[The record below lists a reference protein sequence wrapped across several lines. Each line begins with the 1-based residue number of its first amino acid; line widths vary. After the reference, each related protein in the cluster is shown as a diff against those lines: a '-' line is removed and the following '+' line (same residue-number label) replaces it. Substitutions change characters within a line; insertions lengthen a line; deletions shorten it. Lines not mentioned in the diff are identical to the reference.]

1 MKKTDERYDICIVGC
16 GPSAIGLIYG
26 LLLPYINDAK
36 TVEEN
41 PPLRIAIIER
51 GSSETSI
58 CEDVKDPKRWY
69 RAAHPS
75 SANVFSDTGALSGL
89 KKIIEKHFMKSKRSC
104 NEASSECQTT
114 PQNGLNNRILSV
126 PTGRNVGGGTNI
138 NACLGKS
145 IFMVRQAR

>member
-1 MKKTDERYDICIVGC
+1 MEKAEERFDICIVGC

-26 LLLPYINDAK
+26 LLLPYINDENSI
-36 TVEEN
+36 EES

-51 GSSETSI
+51 GSSETSV

-75 SANVFSDTGALSGL
+75 SANILSDNGALSGL
-89 KKIIEKHFMKSKRSC
+89 KKIMQKHFLKTKRSC
-104 NEASSECQTT
+104 NEASLECQTT
-114 PQNGLNNRILSV
+114 PQKGLNNRILSV

-138 NACLGKS
+138 NACLGES
-145 IFMVRQAR
+145 NFMVRHAR

>member
-89 KKIIEKHFMKSKRSC
+89 KKIIEKHFMKSKR
-104 NEASSECQTT
+104 T
-114 PQNGLNNRILSV
+114 
-126 PTGRNVGGGTNI
+126 
-138 NACLGKS
+138 S
-145 IFMVRQAR
+145 I